1 MSMSDDNYKRI
12 AAIRDAFDLVLSG
25 ECKKR
30 CPDNRGFEP
39 KCDFCEV
46 QRIFRTVH
54 IEFPLVAK
62 KGGPF
67 FAVKRL
73 VENEHWCLKYP
84 EGWGL

>member
-12 AAIRDAFDLVLSG
+12 KAITDAFCAVFLE

-30 CPDNRGFEP
+30 CPDNRGFEQ

-54 IEFPLVAK
+54 IEFPLVAE

-73 VENEHWCLKYP
+73 CENEHWCLRNR
-84 EGWGL
+84 GWDL